1 VLRRLAALALLAG
14 LAGPAPAAGEEDCF
28 PASAEQARAMVLK
41 AAAQLEKA
49 GPQSAFR
56 DFQKAD
62 GPYVVRDLYVFVLD
76 FDGNMWVNGAFPQAV
91 GSNALE
97 TRDRRGRPY
106 IREMLE
112 AARRDGEG
120 WILYQWLNPCS
131 GDYMDKN
138 TFFKRVGQFVIA
150 VGTYGTEKR

>member
-1 VLRRLAALALLAG
+1 VLRRLAALVFLAA
-14 LAGPAPAAGEEDCF
+14 LAGPAPAAGEGDCF
-28 PASAEQARAMVLK
+28 PSSAAQARAMVLK

-49 GPQSAFR
+49 GPQAAFR
-56 DFQKAD
+56 DFQRGD

-106 IREMLE
+106 IQEMLA

-120 WILYQWLNPCS
+120 WILYQWFNPCS

-150 VGTYGTEKR
+150 VGTYGSEKR